1 MLKQFNATISLWGGD
16 KIVTEKVTADNPK
29 RAEQKAR
36 DAAHKNWHV
45 PYAMIKVD
53 KVEIDRA

>member
-1 MLKQFNATISLWGGD
+1 MLRNYNATISLWGGD

-36 DAAHKNWHV
+36 DAAHKNWRV

>member
-1 MLKQFNATISLWGGD
+1 MLRHYVCTISLWGGD
-16 KIVTEKVTADNPK
+16 KIVTEQVTADNPK

-36 DAAHKNWHV
+36 DAAHKNWDV

>member
-1 MLKQFNATISLWGGD
+1 MLKSFVCTVELWGGD

-36 DAAHKNWHV
+36 DAAHKNWRV